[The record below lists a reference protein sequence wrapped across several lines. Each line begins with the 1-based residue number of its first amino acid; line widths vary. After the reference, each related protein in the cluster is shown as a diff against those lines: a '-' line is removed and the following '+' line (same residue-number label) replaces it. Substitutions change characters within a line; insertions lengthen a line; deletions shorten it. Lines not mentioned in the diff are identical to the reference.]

1 MEENKEKDFTV
12 RDRRIFSSDSEGE
25 PEESQA
31 DQTKKEPPRQER
43 PGEQKTEQPL
53 PEPDFPSF
61 ILSLAA
67 SAQMNLGVPP
77 HLEANQPAQNLP
89 AAKQIIDIL
98 GMLKEKTRGNL
109 DQEEE
114 ALIDGVLYNLRMLYI
129 KSVEMK
135 K

>member
-25 PEESQA
+25 PEKSQA
-31 DQTKKEPPRQER
+31 ERTEKEPSRQER
-43 PGEQKTEQPL
+43 PGEQKPEQPL
-53 PEPDFPSF
+53 PEPDFPSL

-77 HLEANQPAQNLP
+77 HPEAEQPAQNLS

-98 GMLKEKTRGNL
+98 GMLKEKTKGNL

-114 ALIDGVLYNLRMLYI
+114 ALIDSVLYNLRMLYI
-129 KSVEMK
+129 KSAETK